1 MNKTLIQYLRVYFR
15 VADAIALNLAFFV
28 ALIIRF
34 GADWLTVFKVGNY
47 PIFLLFFNVAWL
59 LAAGIIGLYTPKV
72 LNLKNYR
79 STIRIFAFLL
89 LNFLMVTA
97 LNGAL
102 KTYYSR
108 LLIFYLYGS
117 AFVLMPFFR
126 YVFKRILISYRK
138 KNELNSFVLIIA
150 GELKIKQLTNEILGL
165 EEDELVT
172 VNGIEKNESLSLEEI
187 LKLIE
192 PYVLGNKLTE
202 LYLSLNILN
211 PNEANEL
218 LKYCESNLIRL
229 RLIPAFT
236 ESTLR
241 SVELVNLGESQV
253 LGFPL
258 SPLDDPAN
266 KMVKRAFDL
275 AFSLLF
281 LVLIGSWLFP
291 ILAMLIKLGSKGPVF
306 FVQKRSGINNVQFNC
321 LKFRT
326 MRQNAESDKL
336 QATQND
342 PRITG
347 VGRFL
352 RRTSLDE
359 TPQFINVLKGEMSVV
374 GPRPHML
381 KHTEEYAQV
390 VGNFMQRHA
399 IKPGITGL
407 AQVKGYR
414 GEIQNKF
421 MLTNRIKFDTFY
433 VENWSLAFDFRIIF
447 LTVGS
452 LFKKHL

>member
-1 MNKTLIQYLRVYFR
+1 
-15 VADAIALNLAFFV
+15 
-28 ALIIRF
+28 
-34 GADWLTVFKVGNY
+34 
-47 PIFLLFFNVAWL
+47 
-59 LAAGIIGLYTPKV
+59 
-72 LNLKNYR
+72 
-79 STIRIFAFLL
+79 
-89 LNFLMVTA
+89 MVTA